1 MKTKLMQNNVI
12 RWSVA
17 ITLTLALLAASFVN
31 AFANAS
37 NVAASVM
44 AATADEAVASE
55 VPTIANTTQVVL
67 NNNEGFEVKI
77 DNNGKMHS
85 INVTKG
91 TVGDILNSMNIEVSK
106 SQRVVPS
113 ENTVISAEA
122 VIYIFEAV
130 TVELT
135 TNGVAKNV
143 RVPQTTVEDAIEIIG
158 FDVDEDDILSVDR
171 DAAVEEGMKIT
182 LKQVE
187 YREETTTEAIG
198 FGTINEESDDMDY
211 GDTKVT
217 REGVKGEKEVT
228 RLNRYV
234 DGKCESGEVLNEKVI
249 KEAVDEIVV
258 TGTKRPTLNV
268 GGGAPV
274 SYSYVV
280 TGSGTAYTSEYG
292 ALTATGVPAYQGG
305 VAVNPYVIPYGS
317 KLYIE
322 SVDGS
327 YVYGYATAVD
337 TGGALM
343 DGSAV
348 VDLYYYTYD
357 ECIQFGRRDVNVY
370 VLS

>member
-1 MKTKLMQNNVI
+1 MKTKFMKNNVL
-12 RWSVA
+12 RWSIA
-17 ITLTLALLAASFVN
+17 ITLTLAVIAASFVN
-31 AFANAS
+31 AAANAS
-37 NVAASVM
+37 NVKEATTDQVVASVM
-44 AATADEAVASE
+44 PTVANTRQVAINNDEA
-55 VPTIANTTQVVL
+55 
-67 NNNEGFEVKI
+67 FEVKV

-85 INVTKG
+85 IAVTKG
-91 TVGDILNSMNIEVSK
+91 TVGDILKSMNIEVSE

-113 ENTVISAEA
+113 TNTVISSET

-143 RVPQTTVEDAIEIIG
+143 RVPQTTVENALEVIG
-158 FDVDEDDILSVDR
+158 YDVDEDDILSVDR
-171 DAAVEEGMKIT
+171 NAAIEEGMKIT
-182 LKQVE
+182 FQQVE
-187 YREETTTEAIG
+187 YREETTTEEID

-234 DGKCESGEVLNEKVI
+234 DGKLESGDVI
-249 KEAVDEIVV
+249 GETIVKEAVDEIVV
-258 TGTKRPTLNV
+258 TGTKRPTLNT
-268 GGGAPV
+268 GSGSPV

-280 TGSGTAYTSEYG
+280 TGSGTAYTSAPG

-305 VAVNPYVIPYGS
+305 VAVNPNVIPYGS

-343 DGSAV
+343 DGSAI